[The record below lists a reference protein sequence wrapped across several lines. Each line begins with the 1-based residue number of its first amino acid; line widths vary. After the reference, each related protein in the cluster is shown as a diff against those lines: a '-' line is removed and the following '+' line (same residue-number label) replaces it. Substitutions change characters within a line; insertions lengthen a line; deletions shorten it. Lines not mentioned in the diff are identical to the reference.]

1 MTGNRAAQC
10 PDGKRWGE
18 FVRDLYQIL
27 GIRRAA
33 VRDEIQKAY
42 RRKAKSSHP
51 DAGGSVEAFGELSTA
66 YAVLADPDRRSR
78 YDRTGEIDLPR
89 FNNLDASAVEIIA
102 HKLGLIIHAEQD
114 VTSMDIAAL
123 IEQAVRDDIEQRKAG
138 ISSLERAIARTARL
152 RDRVRRK
159 AKGED
164 NMLAKVLDWH
174 ESTARGNIQK
184 NEESVRSMERALEIL
199 RDYSFADEFATAT
212 VDNVSGALNDAL
224 KALDELAV
232 MLNSVQPGPEV
243 ILGEPSPSAF
253 G

>member
-1 MTGNRAAQC
+1 M
-10 PDGKRWGE
+10 
-18 FVRDLYQIL
+18 RDLYQIL

-33 VRDEIQKAY
+33 ARDEIQKAY
-42 RRKAKSSHP
+42 RRKAKNSHP

-78 YDRTGEIDLPR
+78 YDQTGEIDLPR
-89 FNNLDASAVEIIA
+89 LNNLDASSVEIIA

-123 IEQAVRDDIEQRKAG
+123 IEHAIREDIDQRTAG
-138 ISSLERAIARTARL
+138 MASLERAIARTVRL
-152 RDRVRRK
+152 RERVRRK
-159 AKGED
+159 TKGED

-174 ESTARGNIQK
+174 ESTARSNIKK

-212 VDNVSGALNDAL
+212 VENVSGALHDAL

-232 MLNSVQPGPEV
+232 VLNSVQPDPEV